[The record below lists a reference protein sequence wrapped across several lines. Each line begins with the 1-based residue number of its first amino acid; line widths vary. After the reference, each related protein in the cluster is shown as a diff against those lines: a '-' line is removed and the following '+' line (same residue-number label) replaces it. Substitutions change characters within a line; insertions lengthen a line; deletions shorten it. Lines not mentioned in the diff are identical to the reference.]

1 MDGRAS
7 FAVPVPAVARRPVA
21 PTGPEARRE
30 LMLGGPI
37 VGTLLRLSAP
47 TIVVVTAQALVGV
60 LETYFVGFL
69 GTDALAGVA
78 LVFPVVMLMQMMS
91 AGGMGGG
98 VASAIARA
106 LGAGR
111 RADAEALALHSVVIA
126 IALGLVF
133 TIAAFAWGPPLYRL
147 LGGRGAALQA
157 AITYSNIVFAGGVA
171 LWLLNTFGAVLRG
184 AGNMVLPARVSL
196 LGAVLVVPLSAL
208 LIFGWGPL
216 PGFGIAGAGYAF
228 VSYYIGAAAVLAF
241 YLISGR

>member
-7 FAVPVPAVARRPVA
+7 FAAPAPAVARGPVA

-91 AGGMGGG
+91 AGGIEVSERSRVRRYNARRQWPPRAPRLCGRTS
-98 VASAIARA
+98 VARWHSART
-106 LGAGR
+106 
-111 RADAEALALHSVVIA
+111 S
-126 IALGLVF
+126 
-133 TIAAFAWGPPLYRL
+133 PP
-147 LGGRGAALQA
+147 
-157 AITYSNIVFAGGVA
+157 
-171 LWLLNTFGAVLRG
+171 
-184 AGNMVLPARVSL
+184 RV
-196 LGAVLVVPLSAL
+196 
-208 LIFGWGPL
+208 
-216 PGFGIAGAGYAF
+216 
-228 VSYYIGAAAVLAF
+228 
-241 YLISGR
+241 